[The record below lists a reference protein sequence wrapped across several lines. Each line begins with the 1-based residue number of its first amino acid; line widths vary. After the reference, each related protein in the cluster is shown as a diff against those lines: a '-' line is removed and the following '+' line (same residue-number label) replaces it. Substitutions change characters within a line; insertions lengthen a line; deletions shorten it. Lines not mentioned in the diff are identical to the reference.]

1 MDEEMK
7 KYSSFVGF
15 SVFIAFLGIMLLF
28 VMLCSCT
35 LSFQNIDT
43 HGTATDLVD
52 DVQSNTPTVDTKLEI
67 PAKLVP

>member
-1 MDEEMK
+1 MDNQASQ
-7 KYSSFVGF
+7 YSAFVGF
-15 SVFIAFLGIMLLF
+15 SIFVALLGIIFFCL
-28 VMLCSCT
+28 MLCSCT

-67 PAKLVP
+67 PAKLIP